1 MTKPAINVNQ
11 SYAGAQTERYY
22 QNGVMIQDKSRV
34 VTKAIFVDTK
44 PASINNAIRP
54 DGTRAPANWSRRG
67 GMING
72 VRGQAVVETHVG
84 ATAYKRVWE
93 GQLASPG
100 FNPGGISPL
109 VSDGELQAIRQALGR
124 FGDAEAKLGAALK
137 ETRQTA
143 NLLGD
148 YYRGAA
154 QLTYKLE
161 SAVRGSK
168 RVRQQFRDFARN
180 GWRDVPSKYL
190 EYLFGIKPLAD
201 DLTNAVQVLHD
212 RRQHGGQ
219 FNMTLRGKYRSSS
232 NVRMAAYQSWVNPV
246 SKIEGDVA
254 VTQQNRASLVFQ
266 LPSWYWERLPPV
278 TFFRETW
285 ETTRLSFVL
294 DWVLPVNSWLAGFE
308 GNQLRPFFRE
318 GSRSTFL
325 RRTLSGAY
333 DASGTITRVD
343 AAGGSDYT
351 FYRTAFTSFPTAELF
366 QLPRFRD
373 TLGLDQL
380 RVGSALLGQRLASLA
395 RSVGRP

>member
-1 MTKPAINVNQ
+1 MTKPAIDVRQ
-11 SYAGAQTERYY
+11 TFAGVLNERYTK
-22 QNGVMIQDKSRV
+22 NGVIITDTNKIVS
-34 VTKAIFVDTK
+34 KATFVDVK

-54 DGTRAPANWSRRG
+54 DGTRKPSNWARRG

-72 VRGQAVVETHVG
+72 VRGRYITTTVVG
-84 ATAYKRVWE
+84 ADTYKRTWE
-93 GQLASPG
+93 GQLGAPG
-100 FNPGGISPL
+100 LEPGTIDTL
-109 VSDGELQAIRQALGR
+109 VADGELQAIRQALGR
-124 FGDAEAKLGAALK
+124 HGDAQAKLGAALK
-137 ETRQTA
+137 ESRQTA

-148 YYRGAA
+148 YYRNAA

-212 RRQHGGQ
+212 SKQHGGQ
-219 FNMTLRGKYRSSS
+219 FNMTLRGKFESR
-232 NVRMAAYQSWVNPV
+232 NQQTLNAYQSWVNPLAAIKGSV
-246 SKIEGDVA
+246 EI
-254 VTQQNRASLVFQ
+254 TQICRASLVFQ
-266 LPSWYWERLPPV
+266 LPSWYWDRLPPV
-278 TFFRETW
+278 TFFRESW

-294 DWVLPVNSWLAGFE
+294 DWVLPINSWLAGFE

-318 GSRSTFL
+318 GSRSTYK
-325 RRTLSGAY
+325 RRVLSGAFSP
-333 DASGTITRVD
+333 DPNLVQVD
-343 AAGGSDYT
+343 AAGGSDYS
-351 FYRTAFTSFPTAELF
+351 FQRTAFTSFPTAELF